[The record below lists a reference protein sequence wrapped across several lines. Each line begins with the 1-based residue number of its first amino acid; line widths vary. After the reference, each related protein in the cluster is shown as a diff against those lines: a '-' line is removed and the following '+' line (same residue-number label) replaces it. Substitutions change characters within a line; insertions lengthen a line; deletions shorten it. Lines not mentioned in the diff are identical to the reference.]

1 MAERRDRI
9 DYYDPHTWKRLEL
22 AVPPCKGV
30 NHADWSADGRW
41 FLVTC
46 EFSGQLLKVDTATR
60 RRPRRARPARRAR
73 CPRTCG

>member
-1 MAERRDRI
+1 MAERLDRI
-9 DYYDPHTWKRLEL
+9 DYYDPRDL
-22 AVPPCKGV
+22 AAGQSVPSPCKGV

-46 EFSGQLLKVDTATR
+46 EFSGQILKVDTATGDVLGMLDL
-60 RRPRRARPARRAR
+60 PPAR